1 MLGDKGRYEE
11 MRGDARLAP
20 GHGFYTSRTL
30 GFGAGHDSYFPHGGT
45 SRTFRLGRAWGCGPG
60 TGACRLGSY
69 FSYGGTI
76 RTSKLGVG
84 HEV

>member
-20 GHGFYTSRTL
+20 GHGVYTSRTL

-45 SRTFRLGRAWGCGPG
+45 SRTLGLGAGMGMRTWHRGMSFRFVLFLWRHHQDFRVGG
-60 TGACRLGSY
+60 GA
-69 FSYGGTI
+69 
-76 RTSKLGVG
+76 
-84 HEV
+84 